1 MGRSRY
7 GSTVTIVPNAGKFF
21 FPHRKILKLFKENY
35 SLDLLRKITYAGV
48 HSTSSFEEAEE
59 NLRVLAE
66 IPISASHIQ
75 RLTIRIGKEYDEQD
89 DQTVALWEDLPDE
102 SDNQVEVASVS
113 VDGGRV
119 QTREENH
126 LPGVHN
132 PSWRETKVGCLQVLK
147 STVSKEDPHPRLPK
161 AFKDQKTVKRLAERL
176 KGSRLKNDNEDKNKN
191 QKTNLKPQSKEKNT
205 SKDYGPKVLER
216 FVVATIDNAD
226 NFGNM
231 VLYKAHQKQLHT
243 AKRKAYLG
251 DGDIKI
257 WTIYEDYFSPEKWT
271 PILDFVHAVEYAFD
285 SAKLSTE
292 NEFQAWAK
300 YIEFITHIWQGR
312 VLTVIRR
319 IDKTIN
325 QLDCGKNSK
334 SKIIQERIENLKS
347 IRNYFS
353 NNITRMKYP
362 DYRKNGL
369 PISSCHVESLIKQFN
384 RRIKSTEKFWNKS
397 SLKGILKLKAS
408 LLSHDDSFQ
417 QFWDN
422 RYEHQVS
429 TKRSYL
435 RRAA

>member
-1 MGRSRY
+1 M
-7 GSTVTIVPNAGKFF
+7 VTIVPNAGKFF

-35 SLDLLRKITYAGV
+35 SLDLLRKITYAGA

-66 IPISASHIQ
+66 IPISTSHIQ

-102 SDNQVEVASVS
+102 SEGQIEVASVS
-113 VDGGRV
+113 VDGGRA

-126 LPGVHN
+126 RPGVHN
-132 PSWRETKVGCLQVLK
+132 PSWRETKVGCLQVLE
-147 STVSKEDPHPRLPK
+147 STVSEEDPHPMLPK
-161 AFKDQKTVKRLAERL
+161 AFKNQETVKRLVEGL
-176 KGSRLKNDNEDKNKN
+176 KGNSLKKDKNKN
-191 QKTNLKPQSKEKNT
+191 LKTKLKPLPKEKDT
-205 SKDYGPKVLER
+205 SIDYRPKVREK

-226 NFGNM
+226 TFGNM

-257 WTIYEDYFSPEKWT
+257 WTIYEDYFRPEGWT
-271 PILDFVHAVEYAFD
+271 PILDFVHAVEYTFEA
-285 SAKLSTE
+285 AKLSTE
-292 NEFQAWAK
+292 NELQAWAK
-300 YIEFITHIWQGR
+300 YIEFSTHIWQGR

-319 IDKTIN
+319 LDKTIN
-325 QLDCGKNSK
+325 QMNEKNSK
-334 SKIIQERIENLKS
+334 SKIVREKIKSLKS
-347 IRNYFS
+347 IRNYFK
-353 NNITRMKYP
+353 NNNTRMDYP

-408 LLSHDDSFQ
+408 LLSNDDSFQ

-422 RYEHQVS
+422 RYERQS
-429 TKRSYL
+429 TTKRTYL